1 MTTTTVLSDDTAT
14 IVREEEVTQ
23 FDWAATLAGAAIATA
38 VTFFLVSVG
47 SGLGLGLTSAHHATG
62 SGIKTFLTLGAI
74 YFVAAQAFGL
84 AVGGHVTGRLIG
96 PSDDTEEENF
106 RADAHGLAVWA
117 LAVAFGL
124 GLLALTAGPS
134 LTAGLASG
142 ATTTPV
148 NYWVDKLFRPAAA
161 QASAA
166 YSQHAQNDTAAATAM
181 PSGSV
186 ADAPPPALSVAPTFN
201 DVRAEAGRLLTVVA
215 ASGHDA
221 GIDDRRELVRLVSQ
235 ITGMS
240 QAEAGSRVDAV
251 EHEMLAKAKDAA
263 DAARKAAVYVSIWT
277 ALALL
282 FGAIVSVAATVSAR
296 WHDENARYRR
306 EGAIS

>member
-1 MTTTTVLSDDTAT
+1 
-14 IVREEEVTQ
+14 
-23 FDWAATLAGAAIATA
+23 
-38 VTFFLVSVG
+38 
-47 SGLGLGLTSAHHATG
+47 
-62 SGIKTFLTLGAI
+62 
-74 YFVAAQAFGL
+74 
-84 AVGGHVTGRLIG
+84 
-96 PSDDTEEENF
+96 
-106 RADAHGLAVWA
+106 
-117 LAVAFGL
+117 
-124 GLLALTAGPS
+124 
-134 LTAGLASG
+134 
-142 ATTTPV
+142 
-148 NYWVDKLFRPAAA
+148 
-161 QASAA
+161 
-166 YSQHAQNDTAAATAM
+166 M

-282 FGAIVSVAATVSAR
+282 VGAIVSVAATVSAR